1 MERKKGRES
10 PYFEFTGEEKFFEFT
25 GDENEFEFGFTEGLP
40 DLTGGEVDSSPPVK
54 EVKRLF
60 DASPALK
67 EYTVVFQFSTGN
79 FYDWEGKKI
88 NQVEIEARSET
99 EKIILISFISYVTN

>member
-1 MERKKGRES
+1 MAAQKGRDG
-10 PYFEFTGEEKFFEFT
+10 PHFEFTGEEKFFEFT
-25 GDENEFEFGFTEGLP
+25 EGLP
-40 DLTGGEVDSSPPVK
+40 DLTGGDVDSSPPVK

-67 EYTVVFQFSTGN
+67 EYTTFFQFSTGN

>member
-1 MERKKGRES
+1 MEGEKGRDS
-10 PYFEFTGEEKFFEFT
+10 PYFE
-25 GDENEFEFGFTEGLP
+25 FTEGLP
-40 DLTGGEVDSSPPVK
+40 DLTGGDVDSSPPVK

-67 EYTVVFQFSTGN
+67 EYTTFFQFSTGN